1 MTPPLPAHS
10 APHPG
15 GHASLPNSQP
25 PIGALFNSHG
35 QGPGPGLGM
44 MGSCV
49 LDAQGKPWEGSYSQL
64 TLSLAQ
70 TTFWGLV
77 TPRSWVLLYLSAR
90 ILSLGKR

>member
-1 MTPPLPAHS
+1 MTPPSPPTQLLTQEDTP
-10 APHPG
+10 P
-15 GHASLPNSQP
+15 LPNSQP

-64 TLSLAQ
+64 TFLWHRQPSGG
-70 TTFWGLV
+70 W
-77 TPRSWVLLYLSAR
+77 
-90 ILSLGKR
+90 